1 MPSNKILKLKTVA
14 IFQTKHSL
22 FQELHR
28 NQGLMWLHT
37 QEKTKIH
44 KQLNLRYKE
53 YFESIIATGLLKE
66 PMLFSSVKKVS
77 TAIIRMMDNNKIQV
91 ISLIAKTPRIIVEL
105 KEPFFG
111 SCYHESVEVSAEE
124 VFNKMHSMLSNAD
137 NLSTVMQI
145 HCIFVHRIYD
155 HLETNSLKADFVS
168 KIFPDSLF
176 NSECRGR
183 KEICPAK
190 TNPTHQ
196 LGIARHSVFAGMVGV
211 SEKKHLRAIDRFALN
226 QMSDFV
232 MSAEKNRLPVVCG
245 PSGHTGSLMLG
256 AKLYG
261 NLNVDQLKEYAL
273 VSFAFLTAGGNHSF
287 HEVMVVAALAGIN
300 VDSAQY
306 DTSIPESIKTSKLYK
321 KLCKRFPEFLDA
333 ASNSNTKGVSHVK
346 NA

>member
-1 MPSNKILKLKTVA
+1 MPSNKILKLKA
-14 IFQTKHSL
+14 LALFQTKHSL
-22 FQELHR
+22 FQEQHSDQELE
-28 NQGLMWLHT
+28 WLLI
-37 QEKTKIH
+37 QEKTKMH

-53 YFESIIATGLLKE
+53 YFESIIATDLLKE
-66 PMLFSSVKKVS
+66 PMLFSSVQKVS

-91 ISLIAKTPRIIVEL
+91 ISLIAQTPRIIIEL

-111 SCYHESVEVSAEE
+111 SCYQENDDVSAEE
-124 VFNKMHSMLSNAD
+124 VFNTMYSMMSNTQA
-137 NLSTVMQI
+137 NLSTVMQM

-155 HLETNSLKADFVS
+155 HLETNPLKENFVS

-211 SEKKHLRAIDRFALN
+211 SLKKHLRAIDRFALN
-226 QMSDFV
+226 QTSDFV
-232 MSAEKNRLPVVCG
+232 MAAEKNRLPVVCG

-261 NLNVDQLKEYAL
+261 NLNADQLKEYAL

-287 HEVMVVAALAGIN
+287 HEVMMVAALAGIN
-300 VDSAQY
+300 VDSAQ
-306 DTSIPESIKTSKLYK
+306 
-321 KLCKRFPEFLDA
+321 
-333 ASNSNTKGVSHVK
+333 
-346 NA
+346 